1 MNDQNMMKKVV
12 LLCLFTVFAV
22 AMHFQPETMISRKK
36 SISCCRR

>member
-22 AMHFQPETMISRKK
+22 GYALSAGNDDVEKK
-36 SISCCRR
+36 STSCCRR

>member
-22 AMHFQPETMISRKK
+22 GYALSAGNDDIEKK
-36 SISCCRR
+36 IDQLRRR